1 MISPFFTEVV
11 LILSISQTFD
21 TIMIIKSFVALMF
34 VVNVDNQFSD
44 GFPKEIKSVSK
55 DITLIVGK
63 DQNTYKKIYKR
74 VKRAIQTKESIP
86 WWKSFI
92 NCTVNILYTAILNFY
107 IVVYY
112 YFMPL
117 YIIII

>member
-1 MISPFFTEVV
+1 
-11 LILSISQTFD
+11 
-21 TIMIIKSFVALMF
+21 MF

-74 VKRAIQTKESIP
+74 IKRAIQLEENIP

-92 NCTVNILYTAILNFY
+92 NCSVNILYTVILNFY

>member
-1 MISPFFTEVV
+1 MISPFFTEFV

-44 GFPKEIKSVSK
+44 GFPKDIKAVAK

-63 DQNTYKKIYKR
+63 DQNTYKKIFKR
-74 VKRAIQTKESIP
+74 IKRAVQSKESIP

-92 NCTVNILYTAILNFY
+92 NSLVNFLYTAILNFY

-117 YIIII
+117 YIIIL

>member
-1 MISPFFTEVV
+1 
-11 LILSISQTFD
+11 
-21 TIMIIKSFVALMF
+21 MIIKSFVALMF

-44 GFPKEIKSVSK
+44 GFPKDIKSVSK

-74 VKRAIQTKESIP
+74 LRRAISDNVEVPI
-86 WWKSFI
+86 WRSFI
-92 NCTVNILYTAILNFY
+92 NVCVNILYSFILNFY
-107 IVVYY
+107 IVFYY